1 MKAFPHLVEMHKD
14 NAAKG
19 LVVITV
25 SLDPPKD
32 PMMVAAANKFLQH
45 IKAPFR
51 HLLLDEPDEIWS
63 KKLDFNIP
71 PCYFVFDRQGKWV
84 RFRGV
89 DYDEPEV
96 MYAALDKAILQMLK
110 EK

>member
-1 MKAFPHLVEMHKD
+1 MKAFPHLVEMHKE

-19 LVVITV
+19 LVIITV
-25 SLDPPKD
+25 SVDSPEEPD
-32 PMMVAAANKFLQH
+32 MVARANKFLQA
-45 IKAPFR
+45 KKPPFR
-51 HLLLDEPDEIWS
+51 HLLLDEPNEILN
-63 KKLDFNIP
+63 KKLGFAIP

-89 DYDEPEV
+89 DFPEPEK
-96 MYAALDKAILQMLK
+96 MYAEMDRLILKMLG